1 MSDNNINTKPAVL
14 IDRVTLDRPT
24 MIPADFKLESSL
36 SSDYKKIQIGDQD
49 IYVSHIS
56 VVVLDA
62 NGKDITQSQEIARD
76 DIRIDIKSSLSDY
89 NLTKEPISIY
99 ALNARSFRELGW
111 SFASRTELQVTVS
124 GNGFPTTAKGV
135 YPLKVMITFH
145 AFRLV

>member
-14 IDRVTLDRPT
+14 IDRVTLDKPT
-24 MIPADFKLESSL
+24 MIPADFTLTNGSA
-36 SSDYKKIQIGDQD
+36 SDYKKIQIGDQD

-56 VVVLDA
+56 VVVLDN

-89 NLTKEPISIY
+89 NLTKEPINIY

-111 SFASRTELQVTVS
+111 SFAARTELQVTVT
-124 GNGFPTTAKGV
+124 GNNFPASAKGV
-135 YPLKVMITFH
+135 YPIKVMVTFH
-145 AFRLV
+145 AFRLA